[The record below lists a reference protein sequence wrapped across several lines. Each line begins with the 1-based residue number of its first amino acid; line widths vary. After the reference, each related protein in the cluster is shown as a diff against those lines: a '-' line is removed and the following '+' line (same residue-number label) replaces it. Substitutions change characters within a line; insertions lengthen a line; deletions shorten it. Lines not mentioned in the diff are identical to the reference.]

1 MRRLLRLWRW
11 LLLRGLLAALLG
23 SVSPPRLRRMCWLIG
38 SGLSLVA
45 GGGSGSLCV
54 GQCGRLVGPLAGC
67 HRWGVSPCRV
77 SRGPRLGFAGG
88 LRSLCMGG
96 VAGCVVW
103 CCLLWRGFRLAWR
116 LATLLV
122 CIGRGSGV
130 LILCLMCLRGRVC
143 LVYGARSVLVVGG
156 GGVAVGVLGVGWGR
170 VRWLAA
176 VGLVWAVVGGVLRS
190 GGVAVLRTVRRTAT
204 SVVVRSVLLCV
215 GLSRVT
221 DPCLCFPCPVP
232 FLPSGG

>member
-1 MRRLLRLWRW
+1 M
-11 LLLRGLLAALLG
+11 
-23 SVSPPRLRRMCWLIG
+23 
-38 SGLSLVA
+38 
-45 GGGSGSLCV
+45 
-54 GQCGRLVGPLAGC
+54 
-67 HRWGVSPCRV
+67 
-77 SRGPRLGFAGG
+77 
-88 LRSLCMGG
+88 
-96 VAGCVVW
+96 
-103 CCLLWRGFRLAWR
+103 
-116 LATLLV
+116 
-122 CIGRGSGV
+122 

-143 LVYGARSVLVVGG
+143 LVYGAHSVLVVGG
-156 GGVAVGVLGVGWGR
+156 DGVAVGVLGVGWGR

-190 GGVAVLRTVRRTAT
+190 GGVSVLRTVRRTAT